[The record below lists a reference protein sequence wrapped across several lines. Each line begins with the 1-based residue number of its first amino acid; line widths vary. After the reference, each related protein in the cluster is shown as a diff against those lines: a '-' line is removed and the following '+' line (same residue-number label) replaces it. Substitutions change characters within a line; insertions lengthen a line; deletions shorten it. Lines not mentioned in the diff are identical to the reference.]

1 MKRVLLLLSFVMCC
15 VAGVF
20 AKADVTLKSGSLAK
34 LKTSKEKVFVIWD
47 YSHATLEGR
56 DVKTFLKEKGPDWE
70 RDYKKELEHAEVN
83 FMERFNDKTKS
94 VTVTNNKSE
103 ADYTIVVEVKD
114 FRYGS
119 TGASVMIGFGAGD
132 AHMNA
137 LMNIYEKNVKQPF
150 AVIDV
155 DGVPGAGYGNEKR
168 RVETYRELAEQVVKL
183 IKKAK

>member
-1 MKRVLLLLSFVMCC
+1 MCC

-34 LKTSKEKVFVIWD
+34 LKTSKEKVYVVWD

-70 RDYKKELEHAEVN
+70 RDYKKELERAEVN

-119 TGASVMIGFGAGD
+119 TGVSVMIGFGAGD
-132 AHMNA
+132 AHLNA
-137 LMNIYEKNVKQPF
+137 LMNIYEK
-150 AVIDV
+150 
-155 DGVPGAGYGNEKR
+155 KR
-168 RVETYRELAEQVVKL
+168 KTAFCCY
-183 IKKAK
+183 